1 MNAMYTPEPSP
12 ALLHHSLQG
21 MFIVTALAESNEGRV
36 WMRLAAFNPK
46 IPPLLL
52 KVIDIIAGRD
62 DLGVIV
68 GLPLGPYLTW
78 SSTPACFCR

>member
-1 MNAMYTPEPSP
+1 
-12 ALLHHSLQG
+12 
-21 MFIVTALAESNEGRV
+21 
-36 WMRLAAFNPK
+36 
-46 IPPLLL
+46 LL